1 MKEYHG
7 LLGYII
13 ILVALFV
20 AFVLASRS
28 SLSFADTTHIC
39 SLSLNE
45 LMFIKWKIS
54 IVLAVFYVLCDHIWL
69 MGTHCVVMTSH

>member
-7 LLGYII
+7 LLCYII

-28 SLSFADTTHIC
+28 FSFADATTYIC
-39 SLSLNE
+39 SLNLNE

-54 IVLAVFYVLCDHIWL
+54 IVLAVF
-69 MGTHCVVMTSH
+69 